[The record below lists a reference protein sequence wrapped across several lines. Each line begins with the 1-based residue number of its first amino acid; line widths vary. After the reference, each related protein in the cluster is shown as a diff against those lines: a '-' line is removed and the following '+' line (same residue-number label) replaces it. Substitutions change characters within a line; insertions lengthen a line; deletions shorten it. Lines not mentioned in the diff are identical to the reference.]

1 MKQEISHRD
10 FQADQ
15 AGGRYN
21 SISPHRNS
29 MKDFAPAKR
38 ILALLLVISMS
49 FYLLGCSTG
58 KEDESEQQTKVN
70 GQSFTEFIDE
80 LWRDNITSDTL
91 SLHYS
96 LAHPENYNITQ
107 DKITLGTYSQAEVTD
122 SIKENTACIE
132 QLSAYNYSALSP
144 DDQLVYD
151 CTMAALK
158 LNNKISEFAYYAE
171 PLGPVT
177 GLQAQLPILL
187 AEYHFYDR
195 EDIDNYIALL
205 KSLPDYFTD
214 IADYEREKSAAG
226 LFMLDT
232 TADEIISQCQT
243 FIKQPEENLLIGY
256 FNSVIAEFDGLTTD
270 EITIYEEQNRETVLN
285 YVIPAYELLIQT
297 LTELKGSAVNTKGL
311 GGLPD
316 GPEYFE
322 ALAQYETGSS
332 KTIKQMKKRLTSA
345 VKTALINMSA
355 AQLANPDLYDE
366 YSSLKFPTS
375 DPTEGLELLKEAIK
389 QDFPAL
395 ADVDYSVKYVHK
407 SLQGY
412 LSPAMYLVP
421 PFDDRTNNNIYINQN
436 PAYPM
441 DDIFTTLA
449 HEGYP
454 GHLYQNVYYL
464 DTSPNPIRH
473 LLRTGGYTEGWGTYA
488 ELYSYQLAGLSD
500 ELAAFCQN
508 NQITILSL
516 YGLTEIGV
524 HSEGWDEKAAINF
537 WQDYGIDKDTAVEIY
552 DDIVAEP
559 GAYLPY
565 CIGYLEFADLRDKAK
580 SALGESFSYKD
591 FHTFLLDIG
600 PAPFDIIEKYMDA
613 RLEKGML

>member
-38 ILALLLVISMS
+38 ILALVLVISMS

-195 EDIDNYIALL
+195 EIGRA
-205 KSLPDYFTD
+205 SCR
-214 IADYEREKSAAG
+214 ER
-226 LFMLDT
+226 
-232 TADEIISQCQT
+232 
-243 FIKQPEENLLIGY
+243 
-256 FNSVIAEFDGLTTD
+256 V
-270 EITIYEEQNRETVLN
+270 
-285 YVIPAYELLIQT
+285 LIQ
-297 LTELKGSAVNTKGL
+297 V
-311 GGLPD
+311 
-316 GPEYFE
+316 
-322 ALAQYETGSS
+322 
-332 KTIKQMKKRLTSA
+332 
-345 VKTALINMSA
+345 
-355 AQLANPDLYDE
+355 
-366 YSSLKFPTS
+366 
-375 DPTEGLELLKEAIK
+375 
-389 QDFPAL
+389 
-395 ADVDYSVKYVHK
+395 
-407 SLQGY
+407 
-412 LSPAMYLVP
+412 
-421 PFDDRTNNNIYINQN
+421 
-436 PAYPM
+436 
-441 DDIFTTLA
+441 
-449 HEGYP
+449 
-454 GHLYQNVYYL
+454 
-464 DTSPNPIRH
+464 
-473 LLRTGGYTEGWGTYA
+473 
-488 ELYSYQLAGLSD
+488 
-500 ELAAFCQN
+500 
-508 NQITILSL
+508 
-516 YGLTEIGV
+516 
-524 HSEGWDEKAAINF
+524 
-537 WQDYGIDKDTAVEIY
+537 
-552 DDIVAEP
+552 
-559 GAYLPY
+559 
-565 CIGYLEFADLRDKAK
+565 
-580 SALGESFSYKD
+580 
-591 FHTFLLDIG
+591 
-600 PAPFDIIEKYMDA
+600 
-613 RLEKGML
+613 